1 MNGVNIIKVTSAV
14 DFLKPQV
21 GLIPFVIDNW
31 LILLPSMYILSK
43 VMLHKIY
50 YQSYWKA
57 DKSEN
62 DKEHANKT
70 LIHKVLQKFN

>member
-14 DFLKPQV
+14 DFLKPQA
-21 GLIPFVIDNW
+21 GLISFVIDNW

-50 YQSYWKA
+50 YQYWKA

>member
-21 GLIPFVIDNW
+21 GLISFVIDNW
-31 LILLPSMYILSK
+31 LILLSSMYILSK

-57 DKSEN
+57 GKSEN
-62 DKEHANKT
+62 DKGHENKT